1 MVASLIQYERQ
12 HGQARPHLV
21 VAPIDRL
28 SDEIIQMLERG
39 SRITLLDI
47 KKCAGHEYTAQEAI
61 VVEFNSQALGLI
73 KTRHCQGVLSV
84 PRGMVTLMDEDKCQP
99 GCVMERALNALAFS
113 QILGNLRR
121 VAV

>member
-1 MVASLIQYERQ
+1 MLASLIQYECQ

-21 VAPIDRL
+21 VTPIDRL
-28 SDEIIQMLERG
+28 PDEIIQMLERG
-39 SRITLLDI
+39 SRIALLDI

-61 VVEFNSQALGLI
+61 VVKFNSQTLGFI

-99 GCVMERALNALAFS
+99 SGVMERALNALAFS
-113 QILGNLRR
+113 PVPGNLRR
-121 VAV
+121 A